1 MIEFVDCSPQIVE
14 ILTFFGE
21 DHPFPKLIIWAMYLQ
36 VLVFFNGGIIA
47 KQEVVLIF
55 LAWQFWWFYTGKLYG
70 TWNWPS
76 LT

>member
-1 MIEFVDCSPQIVE
+1 
-14 ILTFFGE
+14 
-21 DHPFPKLIIWAMYLQ
+21 MYLQ

-76 LT
+76 LA